1 MIKVFAIFAAIYPD
15 DYEKRIGIN
24 EAAVSI
30 GIMIGPMLGAIIYNF
45 GGFFYPFAVFG
56 TI

>member
-1 MIKVFAIFAAIYPD
+1 VFAIFAAIYPD

-56 TI
+56 II